1 MSGEIPSTNVIP
13 TSAVEPS
20 SSTADEETSSQS
32 FAAEVVSKC
41 EGIVEDYRKGT
52 VKSKSETIAAIYNAI
67 SHAGPAT
74 EEVAR
79 ARDFSFASFVAQ
91 IDEID
96 ASRKRVSNRTAAP
109 NLVPSDTTDENEG
122 QDQTGQPLDRG
133 RATSRSP
140 VAAHGRKHSH
150 DSSSSTERPISKRK
164 PFDEAIL
171 PFLTN
176 RQSSI
181 KLDDLRPTVRET
193 LRCKAIYA
201 RDVTASK
208 QSLICQPDCPQIPD
222 PVWNDILLGKY
233 VDLDKIFSAIHSIDG
248 DNSES
253 YKVGDLELT
262 AGPSKPKKHVASS
275 GEWVGAFGR
284 YKQGVLFCYP
294 HRADEFSAYE
304 DHIIR
309 QFGAVGEAGAVR
321 VINYDRA
328 LRSEISRGN
337 KYMLT
342 DYAEWN
348 HLFTAYIVAAGAG
361 SQGAST
367 AAEGASKR
375 SRSEKRSNEVC
386 QRYNQGRCNG
396 RNCRYRHTCFCGSK
410 EHVYADCD
418 RVLPAKRK

>member
-150 DSSSSTERPISKRK
+150 DSSSSTERPIRV
-164 PFDEAIL
+164 
-171 PFLTN
+171 
-176 RQSSI
+176 
-181 KLDDLRPTVRET
+181 LR
-193 LRCKAIYA
+193 
-201 RDVTASK
+201 
-208 QSLICQPDCPQIPD
+208 
-222 PVWNDILLGKY
+222 G
-233 VDLDKIFSAIHSIDG
+233 
-248 DNSES
+248 
-253 YKVGDLELT
+253 
-262 AGPSKPKKHVASS
+262 
-275 GEWVGAFGR
+275 GR
-284 YKQGVLFCYP
+284 T
-294 HRADEFSAYE
+294 RWIESAYE
-304 DHIIR
+304 PRVSDGVPLNSVP
-309 QFGAVGEAGAVR
+309 QVAGG
-321 VINYDRA
+321 
-328 LRSEISRGN
+328 L
-337 KYMLT
+337 
-342 DYAEWN
+342 
-348 HLFTAYIVAAGAG
+348 HL
-361 SQGAST
+361 Q
-367 AAEGASKR
+367 ER
-375 SRSEKRSNEVC
+375 
-386 QRYNQGRCNG
+386 
-396 RNCRYRHTCFCGSK
+396 
-410 EHVYADCD
+410 
-418 RVLPAKRK
+418 